1 MTVDHASFRRAAGQ
15 FASGIV
21 VITTRGGH
29 AMTVSAFT
37 SVSLD
42 PPLVLFCAEKIA
54 RFHDAVLA
62 EGSWAVS
69 ILAEDDEKT
78 ARWLALR
85 GRPLDGQLDGVAHH
99 PGPAT
104 GAPLLDDALAVLE
117 CRTTAVHDAGDHS
130 IVVGQVEAVTA
141 PDEPVAGPEES
152 ADPASRGPLVHYS
165 GAYRRLKL
173 SGPPT
178 ASDPGHGRCHSD
190 LVRAGTTSHRPGTSS
205 PSNPSGPTISAGPAR
220 CGPGPSRGRFR

>member
-1 MTVDHASFRRAAGQ
+1 MTVDTTSFRRAAGQ

-21 VITTRGGH
+21 VVTTRGGH

-62 EGSWAVS
+62 EGTWAVS

-85 GRPLDGQLDGVAHH
+85 GRPMDGQLDGVAHH
-99 PGPAT
+99 PGPVT

-117 CRTTAVHDAGDHS
+117 CRTTAGHEAGDHPL
-130 IVVGQVEAVTA
+130 VVGQVAS
-141 PDEPVAGPEES
+141 VAGP
-152 ADPASRGPLVHYS
+152 ADPPDRGPLLHYS
-165 GAYRRLKL
+165 GAYRRLKPL
-173 SGPPT
+173 AWVVTGAMTPVLT
-178 ASDPGHGRCHSD
+178 HD
-190 LVRAGTTSHRPGTSS
+190 RATP
-205 PSNPSGPTISAGPAR
+205 
-220 CGPGPSRGRFR
+220 

>member
-1 MTVDHASFRRAAGQ
+1 MSVDHASFRRAAGQ

-21 VITTRGGH
+21 VVTTRGGH

-78 ARWLALR
+78 ARWLATR
-85 GRPLDGQLDGVAHH
+85 GRPMDGQLEEVAHH

-104 GAPLLDDALAVLE
+104 GAPLLDDALSVLE
-117 CRTTAVHDAGDHS
+117 CRTTAVHDAGDHT
-130 IVVGQVEAVTA
+130 IVVGQVEAV
-141 PDEPVAGPEES
+141 AGPPET
-152 ADPASRGPLVHYS
+152 AGRGPLLHYS
-165 GAYRRLKL
+165 GAYRRL
-173 SGPPT
+173 G
-178 ASDPGHGRCHSD
+178 AAAPG
-190 LVRAGTTSHRPGTSS
+190 
-205 PSNPSGPTISAGPAR
+205 
-220 CGPGPSRGRFR
+220 

>member
-1 MTVDHASFRRAAGQ
+1 MSVEHASFRGAAGQ

-21 VITTRGGH
+21 VVTTPGGH

-62 EGSWAVS
+62 EGAWAVS

-85 GRPLDGQLDGVAHH
+85 GRLLDGQLDGVAHR

-104 GAPLLDDALAVLE
+104 GAPVLDEALAVLE

-130 IVVGQVEAVTA
+130 IVVGQVEAVTSQVEA
-141 PDEPVAGPEES
+141 VTSQVEAVTSQVEAVTSQVEAVTSQVEAVAGPS
-152 ADPASRGPLVHYS
+152 GPVPRGPLVHYS
-165 GAYRRLKL
+165 GAYRRL
-173 SGPPT
+173 SRDQP
-178 ASDPGHGRCHSD
+178 
-190 LVRAGTTSHRPGTSS
+190 
-205 PSNPSGPTISAGPAR
+205 PAR
-220 CGPGPSRGRFR
+220 

>member
-1 MTVDHASFRRAAGQ
+1 VDDASFRRAAGQ

-21 VITTRGGH
+21 VVTTRGGH

-62 EGSWAVS
+62 EGTWAVS

-78 ARWLALR
+78 ARWLATR
-85 GRPLDGQLDGVAHH
+85 GRPMDGQLDGVAHH

-104 GAPLLDDALAVLE
+104 GAPLLDGALAALE
-117 CRTTAVHDAGDHS
+117 CRTTAVHDAGDHT
-130 IVVGQVEAVTA
+130 IVVGQVEAVTT
-141 PDEPVAGPEES
+141 PPEPPQS
-152 ADPASRGPLVHYS
+152 ASRGPLLHHS
-165 GAYRRLKL
+165 GAYRRLSSL
-173 SGPPT
+173 T
-178 ASDPGHGRCHSD
+178 WTNTVALATRTVHDHA
-190 LVRAGTTSHRPGTSS
+190 RATSS
-205 PSNPSGPTISAGPAR
+205 IRSRPQSRSASLITSGGA
-220 CGPGPSRGRFR
+220 SRIV